1 MSGKGDPFGSG
12 GKTVIMPNPGG
23 GARRDPFEPLP
34 PLSPQRPSQQSDYS
48 SPVFNPSPPPP
59 PAAPA
64 SDPND
69 WAYQPAPPKPVIS
82 PALGPIPPLAQPAAV
97 VEPARRIPLDAALR
111 AADATEFSA
120 ANPITAAAA
129 PLLILLGRL
138 RQHLVDMQAVPLM
151 GHVAKSITE
160 FEKKVLESGVDPHEA
175 QVAKYALCGTADDIV
190 QNLPGTDRHVWMQ
203 YSMLAQ
209 FFGVRTSGIGF
220 FEELNKALA
229 SPAAHYNL
237 LELMHACLLLGFEG
251 QYRGSAG
258 GDTELQRVR
267 RDVYQTLRHVKA
279 RADDDI
285 SPRWRGLSLRMGQ
298 FDARVPLWAIA
309 CGAAALLVG
318 VFFLL
323 RFLIGNDGEALA
335 QRLVDLHPTA
345 TIGIAR
351 PEFRRYE
358 PPPAPVSTQLE
369 RIRAALADEI
379 AAGGMAV
386 EPVGDNI
393 VVRVSNLVLF
403 ASGKADTKPEFE
415 AAGTKIATALDK
427 EPGPIHVIGHTDN
440 VKPKVSS
447 AFKSNFDLSVA
458 RAKSVEA
465 VLAKSLTDPARIQ
478 VEGKGELEPIGDN
491 KTADGRAQNRRVE
504 IMIPKEETLQP
515 QVGGA
520 NG

>member
-1 MSGKGDPFGSG
+1 M
-12 GKTVIMPNPGG
+12 
-23 GARRDPFEPLP
+23 
-34 PLSPQRPSQQSDYS
+34 
-48 SPVFNPSPPPP
+48 
-59 PAAPA
+59 PAA
-64 SDPND
+64 DPND
-69 WAYQPAPPKPVIS
+69 WVYERPPASRPGRS
-82 PALGPIPPLAQPAAV
+82 AGRSAGPIPEIAQAAV
-97 VEPARRIPLDAALR
+97 QQPSHRIPLEVALR
-111 AADATEFSA
+111 ASDSVEFSA
-120 ANPITAAAA
+120 ANPITQAAA

-138 RQHLVDMQAVPLM
+138 RLHLVDMQAVPLM
-151 GHVAKSITE
+151 NHVARSITE
-160 FEKKVLESGVDPHEA
+160 FEKKVVAMGVQPLEA

-209 FFGVRTSGIGF
+209 FFGVRTSGVGF

-229 SPAAHYNL
+229 NPAPHYNL

-251 QYRGSAG
+251 QYRGAAG
-258 GDTELQRVR
+258 GDNELQRIR
-267 RDVYQTLRHVKA
+267 RDVYETLRRVKA
-279 RADDDI
+279 RSDDDI
-285 SPRWRGLSLRMGQ
+285 SPRWRGLALKMGD
-298 FDARVPLWAIA
+298 FGSRVPLWAIA
-309 CGAAALLVG
+309 SVAAALLAG

-345 TIGIAR
+345 SIGIDAGR
-351 PEFRRYE
+351 IQEVRGAGRRCIDDAAGAH
-358 PPPAPVSTQLE
+358 P
-369 RIRAALADEI
+369 RALAEEI
-379 AAGGMAV
+379 TAGGMAV

-403 ASGKADTKPEFE
+403 ASGKADTKTEFE
-415 AAGTKIATALDK
+415 PAGAKIAAALDK

-465 VLAKSLTDPARIQ
+465 VLAKSLTDQSRIQ
-478 VEGKGELEPIGDN
+478 VEGKGDLEPIGDN
-491 KTADGRAQNRRVE
+491 KTPDGRAQNRRVE
-504 IMIPKEETLQP
+504 IMIPKEETLGP
-515 QVGGA
+515 QAGGA